1 MEPIGSAPDRGPPKQ
16 LRRPKRPCPELA
28 LHRHQQVQHVDVR
41 AHRTHRLVDERGVVE
56 GQRRRYRLVEG
67 APVFIGH
74 YWMDGPRM
82 PQSSKVACCDYS
94 VPRSGRMVAYRW
106 DGERELVAGKFV
118 ESS

>member
-1 MEPIGSAPDRGPPKQ
+1 MSGGLQLLAMVLPEGMLHPQRSAEPLVSDEDR
-16 LRRPKRPCPELA
+16 E
-28 LHRHQQVQHVDVR
+28 
-41 AHRTHRLVDERGVVE
+41 RLCDR
-56 GQRRRYRLVEG
+56 

-74 YWMDGPRM
+74 YWMNGPRT